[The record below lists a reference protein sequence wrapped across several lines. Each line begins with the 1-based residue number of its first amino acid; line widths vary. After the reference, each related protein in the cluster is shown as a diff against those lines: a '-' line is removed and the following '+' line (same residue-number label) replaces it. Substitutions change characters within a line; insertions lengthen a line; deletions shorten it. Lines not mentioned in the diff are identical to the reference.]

1 MWWMRWGVAAV
12 VLASFAPV
20 WNCAFVNWDDDQNLL
35 NNALYRGFSL
45 AHLRWMFTTFHG
57 GHYQPLSWLTFAV
70 DYALWGMQPRGYHL
84 TNLVL
89 HTANALLVYSLALAL
104 LPRAEPPRVEPPRA
118 EPPRAEPPRAEARA
132 AVQGAGRSIAAAVA
146 ALCFAIHPLRV
157 ESVAWVTERRD
168 VLSGFFLLL
177 TVLTYLR
184 MVEARPAGAW
194 RKWFGLALSC
204 FGLSLLSK
212 AWGMTLPF
220 ILLVLDV
227 YPLQR
232 LAGGRETPRRI
243 VVEKLPFLVLACAAM
258 VSATFAQLTVREMRT
273 LVEHGV
279 TARLMQAAYGLMF
292 YLGKTVF
299 PTNLAPLYP
308 LRPDFNPTAA
318 PYLLCALAV
327 LVGTLILI
335 WARRRW
341 PWGLAAWTCYVVI
354 LSPVLGFLQ
363 TGPQLVAD
371 RYTYLA
377 CLPWALLAGAAVYQ
391 LQSWRRPAQAVV
403 IATILLALSV
413 LTFRQTRVWTNAVT
427 LWDHALSIDPSNY
440 VANVNRGWLQL
451 QREDLDGALAYYEAA
466 LRANPQF
473 AIAYRSR
480 GFVRHRRGDLHGAMA
495 DYTTSLQIE
504 PNAVSYFNR
513 GLARHA
519 LGDADGALAD
529 YTESLRLN
537 ADNAQAY
544 NNRGML
550 RRDRGDVTGAISD
563 FENALA
569 VAPPG
574 WPYRAQTENNL
585 KDTRVEADRSSR

>member
-1 MWWMRWGVAAV
+1 
-12 VLASFAPV
+12 
-20 WNCAFVNWDDDQNLL
+20 
-35 NNALYRGFSL
+35 
-45 AHLRWMFTTFHG
+45 
-57 GHYQPLSWLTFAV
+57 
-70 DYALWGMQPRGYHL
+70 
-84 TNLVL
+84 
-89 HTANALLVYSLALAL
+89 
-104 LPRAEPPRVEPPRA
+104 
-118 EPPRAEPPRAEARA
+118 
-132 AVQGAGRSIAAAVA
+132 
-146 ALCFAIHPLRV
+146 
-157 ESVAWVTERRD
+157 
-168 VLSGFFLLL
+168 
-177 TVLTYLR
+177 
-184 MVEARPAGAW
+184 
-194 RKWFGLALSC
+194 
-204 FGLSLLSK
+204 
-212 AWGMTLPF
+212 
-220 ILLVLDV
+220 
-227 YPLQR
+227 
-232 LAGGRETPRRI
+232 
-243 VVEKLPFLVLACAAM
+243 
-258 VSATFAQLTVREMRT
+258 
-273 LVEHGV
+273 VEHGV

-391 LQSWRRPAQAVV
+391 LQSWRRPAHAVV

-473 AIAYRSR
+473 SIAYRSR
-480 GFVRHRRGDLHGAMA
+480 GFVRHRRGDLHGAIA

-519 LGDADGALAD
+519 LGDADGALGD

-574 WPYRAQTENNL
+574 WPYRAQTDNNL
-585 KDTRVEADRSSR
+585 RDTRARAERISR